1 MVIRIQ
7 LHERIVCD
15 NPFCALCKGCL
26 QIHRTVC
33 EQQLFVI
40 VTDVVANDIDI
51 SWRNITFVFTI
62 ITSKHHDHS
71 VCVFRITDA
80 SKFSFIEV
88 AVHFDPLVDFFLLQ
102 LIRNLHS
109 LLLQLKRNKQ

>member
-1 MVIRIQ
+1 MIISIQ
-7 LHERIVCD
+7 FHERIVCD

-26 QIHRTVC
+26 QIHCFVC
-33 EQQLFVI
+33 KQQLFVV
-40 VTDVVANDIDI
+40 VTDVIANDIYV
-51 SWRNITFVFTI
+51 SWRNTTFVLTI
-62 ITSKHHDHS
+62 ISSKHHDHS

-80 SKFSFIEV
+80 SKLSFIKV